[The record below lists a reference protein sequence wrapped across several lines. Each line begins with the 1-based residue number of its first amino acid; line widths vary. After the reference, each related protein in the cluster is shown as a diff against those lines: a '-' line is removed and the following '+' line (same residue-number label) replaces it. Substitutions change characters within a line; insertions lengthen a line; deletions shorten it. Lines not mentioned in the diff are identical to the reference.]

1 MAKLPKRP
9 RDPNQLAK
17 LVVDI
22 ATDEEPES
30 TPLIRKLG
38 SPGGTAR
45 AETLPPSR
53 RKEIAKV
60 AAIARWKK
68 APSDA

>member
-1 MAKLPKRP
+1 MTKPPKRP

-17 LVVDI
+17 LMIDI
-22 ATDEEPES
+22 ATKNNPEP
-30 TPLIRKLG
+30 PPPVRMVG
-38 SPGGTAR
+38 SPGGMAR